1 MESLLFLNDPLFL
14 LLLYSTIDF
23 EEVRWNPPSNVI
35 LMNIIWIGKENSILC
50 YYKYIYIFGLA
61 NFRLTTA

>member
-1 MESLLFLNDPLFL
+1 MIFNTQFIMESLLFLNDSLF

-23 EEVRWNPPSNVI
+23 EEVRNPPSNVI

-50 YYKYIYIFGLA
+50 YYKYIYSV
-61 NFRLTTA
+61 